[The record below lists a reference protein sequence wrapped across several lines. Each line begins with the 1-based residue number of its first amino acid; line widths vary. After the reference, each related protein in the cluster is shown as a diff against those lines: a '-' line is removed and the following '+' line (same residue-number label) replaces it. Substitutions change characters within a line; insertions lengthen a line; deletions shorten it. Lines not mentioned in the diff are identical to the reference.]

1 MSRSRREFK
10 EYFKLTR
17 TSVSTFRSV
26 LRRLE
31 TSGRSE
37 DVYDDAEGRRLS
49 RRSENILVDGT
60 PGVQA
65 KEVGSGSSVHNN
77 TVLAGSQSHFLIAT
91 LSAPL
96 SVNPRLRPSSS
107 FIHLV
112 TLTHTYT
119 LIVSFRSSHFFS
131 TKRTIIKVF
140 SNKAVRPPPPPHT
153 HTHMHLFE
161 SLSILFNTISLDF

>member
-1 MSRSRREFK
+1 MGQLTQCAVATLAMSRSRREFK

-107 FIHLV
+107 FIRFLISGLISTPIV
-112 TLTHTYT
+112 GNTLSH
-119 LIVSFRSSHFFS
+119 VCARS
-131 TKRTIIKVF
+131 
-140 SNKAVRPPPPPHT
+140 
-153 HTHMHLFE
+153 
-161 SLSILFNTISLDF
+161 ISEE